1 MCRLK
6 KLLLVPL
13 VVGGL
18 FATGIAFAAWTSSGS
33 GTAAPKSTTSINSTI
48 SPGTSSADL
57 YPGAS
62 STVTVT
68 VNNPNPYPIVVT
80 SISSGSSALV
90 NTSCTAG
97 TVTTDAVPNDSS
109 GLLQSDGS
117 TRTIS
122 ASGTGTYTLTTHMSS
137 SAVDACKSQTFS
149 VSLTAT
155 IASA

>member
-90 NTSCTAG
+90 NTSFTAG

-109 GLLQSDGS
+109 GLLQSDG
-117 TRTIS
+117 
-122 ASGTGTYTLTTHMSS
+122 
-137 SAVDACKSQTFS
+137 
-149 VSLTAT
+149 
-155 IASA
+155 